1 MALIIRIAQFIARM
15 NDALNEA
22 RQAQR
27 LARRKYPFV
36 PEE

>member
-1 MALIIRIAQFIARM
+1 MALIVRLAQFIARM
-15 NDALNEA
+15 NDAFNEA
-22 RQAQR
+22 REAQR